1 MNVAMYL
8 RKSRADLDAEKNGEF
23 ETLNRHK
30 TTLLKVARENNLNVI
45 EIKEEIVSG
54 ESIIHRPKMIELLKE
69 V

>member
-1 MNVAMYL
+1 MNVALYL